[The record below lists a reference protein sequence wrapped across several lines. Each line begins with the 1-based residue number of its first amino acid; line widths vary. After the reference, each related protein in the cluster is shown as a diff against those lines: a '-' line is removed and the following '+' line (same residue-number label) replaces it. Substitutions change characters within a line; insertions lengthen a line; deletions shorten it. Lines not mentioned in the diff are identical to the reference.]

1 MNIEQQLQYLFHL
14 ERAGMKYDL
23 SNITR
28 LCELLG
34 NPQNDYKTIHIAGTN
49 GKGSTAVFTQSLLT
63 TSGYKTGLFVSPHV
77 LKFNERISIDYS
89 LISDEYILSY
99 LEKYKNYFDVIKP
112 SFFEATTALA
122 FKYFSDMKVDYA
134 VIETGLGGRLDSTNI
149 IIPEV
154 TCITTIGLDHKDY
167 LGDTIEQIALE
178 KAGII
183 KQGVPC
189 VVGKMPVNALKVI
202 DEVCKVKKSKL
213 INSDEV
219 ILQFSELSEISELQQ
234 LNLKKACLICSEIQ
248 VKNLKIETAFTNAL
262 TNEAY
267 RGRLEKV
274 NDIPLI
280 YVDVAH
286 NEQAFEK
293 LRHATTQFNYEK
305 LYIIFG
311 MMSDKDIPP
320 CVLQIEMFNA
330 EKIILTKAN
339 LPRAKNS
346 EQLLSLFSQPGDSF
360 VTQSL
365 FDAFFLAKSF
375 LNENDML
382 LVTGS
387 FYVVGEFLEVLSQYK
402 F

>member
-1 MNIEQQLQYLFHL
+1 MNIEQQLHYLFHL

-23 SNITR
+23 SNITK

-63 TSGYKTGLFVSPHV
+63 TSGYKTGLFISPHV
-77 LKFNERISIDYS
+77 LRFNERISIDYS

-99 LEKYKNYFDVIKP
+99 LENFKNYFDQIKP

-122 FKYFSDMKVDYA
+122 FKYFSDMNVEYA

-149 IIPEV
+149 ITPEV

-167 LGDTIEQIALE
+167 LGDTIEQIAFE

-183 KQGVPC
+183 KHGVPC
-189 VVGKMPVNALKVI
+189 VVGKMPENALKVI
-202 DEVCKVKKSKL
+202 EEVCEQKNSKL
-213 INSDEV
+213 INSDEES
-219 ILQFSELSEISELQQ
+219 IHFSELPSLSDLQQ
-234 LNLKKACLICSEIQ
+234 LNLKKACLICSQIP
-248 VKNLKIETAFTNAL
+248 VKNLQVETAFAKAL
-262 TNEAY
+262 SNEAY
-267 RGRLEKV
+267 RGRFEKV
-274 NDIPLI
+274 NDLPLI

-293 LRHATTQFNYEK
+293 LRQAMTRLKYEK

-311 MMSDKDIPP
+311 MMSDKDIAP
-320 CVLQIEMFNA
+320 CVLQIEMFEA
-330 EKIILTKAN
+330 EKIILTQAN
-339 LPRAKNS
+339 IMRAKSS
-346 EQLLSLFSQPGDSF
+346 EELLTLFSQSGDCI
-360 VTQSL
+360 VTQNL
-365 FDAFFLAKSF
+365 FDAFFSAKSF
-375 LNENDML
+375 LNENDLL

-387 FYVVGEFLEVLSQYK
+387 FYVAGEFLEVLSQYK